1 MHQVK
6 ESRGRPMPSKHYVS
20 LRVCVCGSSGQ
31 GNSRTNRR
39 ALKAGQH
46 TASCVESYFYR
57 LHRDGVVV
65 DGRGGQMRDSD
76 TMNYARK
83 DGSMAA
89 DGIRGPGELQ
99 MAPSVNHNQN
109 DSGAGDELVSSV
121 TLYRRRPRLLHGTVL
136 PFLAVLYPGW
146 VYVWL
151 GVYGTSEYP
160 EAGLLALAAI
170 GIAHVLTALSGYW
183 SVHVHCWLTCS
194 KEPDP
199 NLATL
204 AKVIPMPNNGSA
216 ELVTLQRN
224 QDENGEKT
232 LSFEFQKIRYIFDY
246 GEKKCFFPVAFPI
259 SYPMGYFQSWRGYQE
274 ETELRVAEKQYGTNR
289 AEMMVPDF
297 LELFKERATA
307 PFFVFQVFC
316 VGLWCLDE
324 YWYYSVFTL
333 FMLVAFEAS
342 LVQQQMRNMSEIRR
356 MGNKPYMIQ
365 VYRNRKWRPISSD
378 ELVPG
383 DIVSVGR
390 SPQDNLVPCDVL
402 LLRGRCIVDEA
413 MLTGE
418 SVPQMKEPVEDLDP
432 ERILDLQTDSRLHVI
447 SGGTKV
453 VQHTPPLKTSAGLK
467 PVDNGCVAYVLRT
480 GFYTSQGKLLRT
492 ILFGVKRVTAN
503 NLETFIF
510 ILFLLVFAIAAAAYV
525 WVEGTKDLTRNRYK
539 LFLECT
545 LILTSVV
552 PPELPIELS
561 LAVNTSLIALAKLY
575 VFCTEPFRIP
585 FAGKVEICCFDKTGT
600 LTSDSLV
607 VRGVAGLRE
616 GKEVMPVSEIPVE
629 THRVVATCHSLVTL
643 DDGQLVGDPLEKAML
658 TAADWTLTKDEKV
671 FPRGIKTQGLKIH
684 QRFHFASALKRMSVL
699 ASYERLGSTEL
710 CYISTVKGAPET
722 LRGMFTECPENYDQV
737 HREMSREG
745 ARVLALGYKE
755 IGHLSHQQ
763 VREISRGALECD
775 LQFAGFMV
783 VSCPL
788 KNDSKAVIQEIQE
801 ASHHVVM
808 ITGDNPLTACHVA
821 RELHFI
827 QKEHTLI
834 LQPSPNQ
841 GQWHWE
847 SIDGTV
853 SVALPPPSVSSFV
866 HQFDLCVTGEG
877 LARLACD
884 PHLLHTLLP
893 HIQVFARVSPKQKEF
908 VITSLKGLGYVTL
921 MCGDGTNDVGA
932 LKHAHIGVA
941 LLANAPERLPEK
953 KKRVRE
959 KETAISDSRPVP
971 PVSSSV
977 KLSSRA
983 ARQRVMAQ
991 REEQLAAQ
999 KERISQV
1006 LRELEEDQVQ
1016 VVKLGDASIAAPF
1029 TSKLSS
1035 IQCICHVIKQG
1046 RCTLVT
1052 TLQMF
1057 KILALNALVLAY
1069 SQSVLYLEGVKFS
1082 DFQATLQGLLLAGCF
1097 LFISRSKPLKTL
1109 SRERP
1114 LPNIFNLYTVLTVLL
1129 QFAVHFCSLVYL
1141 YKEAQSR
1148 SPPRA
1153 EQFVDLYKEFE
1164 PSLINST
1171 VYIMSMAMQMATFAI
1186 NYKGHPFME
1195 SLSENRPL
1203 LWSIAI
1209 SGLAIVGLLTG
1220 SSPEFNEQFA
1230 LVDIPT
1236 EFKLI
1241 ISQVLVVDFV
1251 AALLVDRLLQFFL
1264 GKGTLSLP
1272 S

>member
-1 MHQVK
+1 M
-6 ESRGRPMPSKHYVS
+6 
-20 LRVCVCGSSGQ
+20 
-31 GNSRTNRR
+31 N
-39 ALKAGQH
+39 
-46 TASCVESYFYR
+46 
-57 LHRDGVVV
+57 
-65 DGRGGQMRDSD
+65 D
-76 TMNYARK
+76 TKK
-83 DGSMAA
+83 DESMAA

-151 GVYGTSEYP
+151 GVYGASEYP

-199 NLATL
+199 KLATL
-204 AKVIPMPNNGSA
+204 AKVVPTPNNGSA
-216 ELVTLQRN
+216 ELVTLQRD
-224 QDENGEKT
+224 QDENGEKI
-232 LSFEFQKIRYIFDY
+232 LSFEFQKICYIFDY
-246 GEKKCFFPVAFPI
+246 KEKKCFLPVAFPI
-259 SYPMGYFQSWRGYQE
+259 NHPMGHFQSWRGYQE
-274 ETELRVAEKQYGTNR
+274 ETELKVAEKRYGTNR
-289 AEMMVPDF
+289 AEMVVPDF

-383 DIVSVGR
+383 DIVSIGR

-432 ERILDLQTDSRLHVI
+432 GRILNLQTDSRLHII

-525 WVEGTKDLTRNRYK
+525 WIEGTKDLTRNRYK

-699 ASYERLGSTEL
+699 ASYEKLGSTEL

-722 LRGMFTECPENYDQV
+722 LRGMFTVCPGNYDEV

-763 VREISRGALECD
+763 CREISRDALECD

-788 KNDSKAVIQEIQE
+788 KNDSKAVIKEILE

-827 QKEHTLI
+827 QKDHTLI
-834 LQPSPNQ
+834 LQPNLNQ

-853 SVALPPPSVSSFV
+853 TVALPPPSVSSFV
-866 HQFDLCVTGEG
+866 QQFDLCVTGEG
-877 LARLACD
+877 LARLGCD

-893 HIQVFARVSPKQKEF
+893 HIRVFARVSPKQKEF

-932 LKHAHIGVA
+932 LKHAQIGVA
-941 LLANAPERLPEK
+941 LLANAPERMPEK
-953 KKRVRE
+953 KKRGRD
-959 KETAISDSRPVP
+959 KESATSDFRPVP
-971 PVSSSV
+971 PASSGV

-983 ARQRVMAQ
+983 ARQRAMAQ

-999 KERISQV
+999 KEKISQV
-1006 LRELEEDQVQ
+1006 LRELEDDQVQ

-1141 YKEAQSR
+1141 YKEAQTR
-1148 SPPRA
+1148 SPPRE

-1203 LWSIAI
+1203 LWSIVL

-1230 LVDIPT
+1230 LVEIPT

-1241 ISQVLVVDFV
+1241 IAQVLLVDFV
-1251 AALLVDRLLQFFL
+1251 AALLMDRVLQFFL
-1264 GKGTLSLP
+1264 GKGTLRLP

>member
-1 MHQVK
+1 SLVT
-6 ESRGRPMPSKHYVS
+6 RAPSDDLVRSVS
-20 LRVCVCGSSGQ
+20 LHS
-31 GNSRTNRR
+31 
-39 ALKAGQH
+39 
-46 TASCVESYFYR
+46 
-57 LHRDGVVV
+57 
-65 DGRGGQMRDSD
+65 
-76 TMNYARK
+76 
-83 DGSMAA
+83 
-89 DGIRGPGELQ
+89 
-99 MAPSVNHNQN
+99 
-109 DSGAGDELVSSV
+109 
-121 TLYRRRPRLLHGTVL
+121 RRPRVLHGTVL
-136 PFLAVLYPGW
+136 PFLLLYPGCL
-146 VYVWL
+146 YAWL
-151 GVYGTSEYP
+151 GVYGAAECA
-160 EAGLLALAAI
+160 EAGLLVLAAL
-170 GIAHVLTALSGYW
+170 GIAHVLTVLSGYW
-183 SVHVHCWLTCS
+183 SVHAHCWLTCS
-194 KEPDP
+194 KESDP
-199 NLATL
+199 AKATF
-204 AKVIPMPNNGSA
+204 AKVIPTPNNGSA
-216 ELVTLQRN
+216 ELVPLLRDK
-224 QDENGEKT
+224 DEDGAEI
-232 LSFEFQKIRYIFDY
+232 LSFEFQKIRYVY
-246 GEKKCFFPVAFPI
+246 ESKEKKCFLPVAFPI
-259 SYPMGYFQSWRGYQE
+259 NFPMSHFQNWRGYQE
-274 ETELRVAEKQYGTNR
+274 EDQLRAAEKRYGTNR
-289 AEMMVPDF
+289 AEMVVPDF
-297 LELFKERATA
+297 LELFRERATA

-365 VYRNRKWRPISSD
+365 VYRNRKWRPVSSD

-432 ERILDLQTDSRLHVI
+432 DRILELQTDSRLHVI

-453 VQHTPPLKTSAGLK
+453 VQHSPPLRASAGLK

-510 ILFLLVFAIAAAAYV
+510 ILFLLVFAIAAAVYV
-525 WVEGTKDLTRNRYK
+525 WVEGTKDLNRNKYK

-607 VRGVAGLRE
+607 VHGVAGLGD
-616 GKEVMPVSEIPVE
+616 GKQVMPVSDIPVD

-671 FPRGIKTQGLKIH
+671 FPRSIKTPGLKIH

-699 ASYERLGSTEL
+699 ASYERMGSTEL
-710 CYISTVKGAPET
+710 CYISAVKGAPET
-722 LRGMFTECPENYDQV
+722 LKDMFSECPASYDEV

-755 IGHLSHQQ
+755 MGHLSHQQ
-763 VREISRGALECD
+763 VREVSRDMLECD
-775 LQFAGFMV
+775 LRFAGFMV

-788 KNDSKAVIQEIQE
+788 KTDSKAVIREIQE

-834 LQPSPNQ
+834 LQQ
-841 GQWHWE
+841 TEWQWV
-847 SIDGTV
+847 SIDGNV
-853 SVALPPPSVSSFV
+853 CLPLPTSSVSDLV
-866 HQFDLCVTGEG
+866 RRYDLCVTGEG
-877 LARLACD
+877 LTRMTYE
-884 PHLLHTLLP
+884 PSLLNALLP
-893 HIQVFARVSPKQKEF
+893 HVQVFARVSPKQKEF
-908 VITSLKGLGYVTL
+908 VITSLKGLGFVTL

-941 LLANAPERLPEK
+941 LLANAPEHMPEK
-953 KKRVRE
+953 KKRSKD
-959 KETAISDSRPVP
+959 KEYSSGEPRPPVP
-971 PVSSSV
+971 SSGV
-977 KLSSRA
+977 KLGSRA
-983 ARQRVMAQ
+983 ARQRMMAQ

-1006 LRELEEDQVQ
+1006 LRELEEDQIQ

-1109 SRERP
+1109 SKERP

-1141 YKEAQSR
+1141 YRGAQSR
-1148 SPPRA
+1148 SPPRT

-1195 SLSENRPL
+1195 SLTENRPL
-1203 LWSIAI
+1203 LWSIGI

-1241 ISQVLVVDFV
+1241 IAQVLVLDFV
-1251 AALLVDRLLQFFL
+1251 AALLVDRVLQFLL
-1264 GKGTLSLP
+1264 GKGTLRLP
-1272 S
+1272 K

>member
-1 MHQVK
+1 MDAAK
-6 ESRGRPMPSKHYVS
+6 ARGEDGARPPSNNH
-20 LRVCVCGSSGQ
+20 L
-31 GNSRTNRR
+31 
-39 ALKAGQH
+39 
-46 TASCVESYFYR
+46 
-57 LHRDGVVV
+57 
-65 DGRGGQMRDSD
+65 
-76 TMNYARK
+76 
-83 DGSMAA
+83 
-89 DGIRGPGELQ
+89 PLQ
-99 MAPSVNHNQN
+99 QREN
-109 DSGAGDELVSSV
+109 GAGDELVRSV
-121 TLYRRRPRLLHGTVL
+121 SLYRRRPRLFHGTVL
-136 PFLAVLYPGW
+136 PFAALLYPGW
-146 VYVWL
+146 MYVWL
-151 GVYGTSEYP
+151 WVYGAAEYP

-170 GIAHVLTALSGYW
+170 GIAHVLTVLSGYW
-183 SVHVHCWLTCS
+183 SVHMHCWLTCS
-194 KEPDP
+194 K
-199 NLATL
+199 
-204 AKVIPMPNNGSA
+204 
-216 ELVTLQRN
+216 
-224 QDENGEKT
+224 DEDGGEI
-232 LSFEFQKIRYIFDY
+232 LSFEFQKIRYVFDR
-246 GEKKCFFPVAFPI
+246 ERKHFLPVAFPVDH
-259 SYPMGYFQSWRGYQE
+259 PMSYFQTWRGYQE
-274 ETELRVAEKQYGTNR
+274 EAELRAAEKRYGTNR
-289 AEMMVPDF
+289 AEMVVPDF

-383 DIVSVGR
+383 DIVSIGR
-390 SPQDNLVPCDVL
+390 SPQENLVPCDVL

-432 ERILDLQTDSRLHVI
+432 ERILDLQADSRLHVI

-453 VQHTPPLKTSAGLK
+453 VQHSPPLRASAGLK

-510 ILFLLVFAIAAAAYV
+510 ILFLLVFAIAAAVYV
-525 WVEGTKDLTRNRYK
+525 WVEGTKDLSRNKYK

-607 VRGVAGLRE
+607 VRGVAGLRYK

-671 FPRGIKTQGLKIH
+671 FPRAIKTPGLKIH

-699 ASYERLGSTEL
+699 ASYEKLGSTEF

-722 LRGMFTECPENYDQV
+722 LRNMFSQCPDSYDEV

-755 IGHLSHQQ
+755 MGHLSHQQ
-763 VREISRGALECD
+763 VREMSREALECD
-775 LQFAGFMV
+775 LTFAGFMV

-788 KNDSKAVIQEIQE
+788 KNDSKAVIREIQE

-834 LQPSPNQ
+834 LQPGPTQ
-841 GQWHWE
+841 DEWQWE
-847 SIDGTV
+847 SIDGSVTV
-853 SVALPPPSVSSFV
+853 PLPPPSISGLVSRY
-866 HQFDLCVTGEG
+866 DLCVTGEG
-877 LARLACD
+877 LTRLTHD
-884 PHLLHTLLP
+884 PRLLSALLP
-893 HIQVFARVSPKQKEF
+893 HVQVFARVSPKQKEF
-908 VITSLKGLGYVTL
+908 VITSLKGLGFITL

-953 KKRVRE
+953 KKRGRD
-959 KETAISDSRPVP
+959 KEAPAADPRPMP
-971 PVSSSV
+971 PISSSGG

-999 KERISQV
+999 KERICQV
-1006 LRELEEDQVQ
+1006 LRELEEDQLQ

-1109 SRERP
+1109 SKERP
-1114 LPNIFNLYTVLTVLL
+1114 LPNIFNLYTILTVLL

-1141 YKEAQSR
+1141 YKGAQTR
-1148 SPPRA
+1148 SPPRE

-1195 SLSENRPL
+1195 SLTENRPL
-1203 LWSIAI
+1203 LWSIAL

-1236 EFKLI
+1236 EFKLVI
-1241 ISQVLVVDFV
+1241 AQVLVLDFV
-1251 AALLVDRLLQFFL
+1251 AALLVDRVLQFLL
-1264 GKGTLSLP
+1264 GKGTLRLP
-1272 S
+1272 N

>member
-1 MHQVK
+1 MKQGDVVAGDGN
-6 ESRGRPMPSKHYVS
+6 RG
-20 LRVCVCGSSGQ
+20 SG
-31 GNSRTNRR
+31 
-39 ALKAGQH
+39 
-46 TASCVESYFYR
+46 
-57 LHRDGVVV
+57 D
-65 DGRGGQMRDSD
+65 
-76 TMNYARK
+76 
-83 DGSMAA
+83 
-89 DGIRGPGELQ
+89 LQ
-99 MAPSVNHNQN
+99 MAPSMNNHSQH
-109 DSGAGDELVSSV
+109 DSAETDDENVSSV
-121 TLYRRRPRLLHGTVL
+121 SMYRRRPRLLHGTVL

-146 VYVWL
+146 LYLWL
-151 GVYGTSEYP
+151 VVYGTSEYP

-183 SVHVHCWLTCS
+183 SVHAHCLLTCA

-199 NLATL
+199 HKATL
-204 AKVIPMPNNGSA
+204 AKVIPTPNNGSA
-216 ELVTLQRN
+216 ELVPLQRDR
-224 QDENGEKT
+224 DENGEGI
-232 LSFEFQKIRYIFDY
+232 LSFEFQKICYIFDSK
-246 GEKKCFFPVAFPI
+246 ERKCFLPVSFPVRQ
-259 SYPMGYFQSWRGYQE
+259 PMGFFQAWRGYQE
-274 ETELRVAEKQYGTNR
+274 ETDLHAAEKRYGTNR
-289 AEMMVPDF
+289 AEMVVPDF
-297 LELFKERATA
+297 LELFRERATA

-365 VYRNRKWRPISSD
+365 VYRNRKWRPVSSD

-383 DIVSVGR
+383 DIVSIGR
-390 SPQDNLVPCDVL
+390 SPQENLVPCDVL

-432 ERILDLQTDSRLHVI
+432 ERVLDLQGDARLHII

-453 VQHTPPLKTSAGLK
+453 VQHSPPLRATVGLK

-510 ILFLLVFAIAAAAYV
+510 ILFLLVFAIAAAGYV
-525 WVEGTKDLTRNRYK
+525 WVEGTKDPSRNRYK

-585 FAGKVEICCFDKTGT
+585 FAGKVEVCCFDKTGT
-600 LTSDSLV
+600 LTSDHLV

-616 GKEVMPVSEIPVE
+616 GKEVTPVSEIPVE
-629 THRVVATCHSLVTL
+629 THRVIATCHSLVTL

-671 FPRGIKTQGLKIH
+671 FARGIKTPGLKIH

-699 ASYERLGSTEL
+699 ASYEKLGSADL
-710 CYISTVKGAPET
+710 CYVSTVKGAPET
-722 LRGMFTECPENYDQV
+722 LRDMFSECPDSYDQV

-745 ARVLALGYKE
+745 ARVLALGYRE

-763 VREISRGALECD
+763 VREVTRDALECD

-788 KNDSKAVIQEIQE
+788 KTDSKAVIKEIQE

-834 LQPSPNQ
+834 LQARPNQ
-841 GQWHWE
+841 GEWQWE
-847 SIDGTV
+847 SIDG
-853 SVALPPPSVSSFV
+853 SVCVPLPPPSVPSLV
-866 HQFDLCVTGEG
+866 DQYDLCVTGEG
-877 LARLACD
+877 LTRLTSD
-884 PHLLHTLLP
+884 TRLLHALLP
-893 HIQVFARVSPKQKEF
+893 HVQVFARVSPKQKEF
-908 VITSLKGLGYVTL
+908 VITSLKGLGYTTL

-941 LLANAPERLPEK
+941 LLANAPERMPERR
-953 KKRVRE
+953 KRGRE
-959 KETAISDSRPVP
+959 KETPAADSRPSLP
-971 PVSSSV
+971 PVTSSGV
-977 KLSSRA
+977 KLTSRA

-1006 LRELEEDQVQ
+1006 LRELEEDQIQ

-1109 SRERP
+1109 SKERP

-1141 YKEAQSR
+1141 YKGAQSR

-1153 EQFVDLYKEFE
+1153 ERFADLYKEFE

-1195 SLSENRPL
+1195 SLRENKPL
-1203 LWSIAI
+1203 LWSIAL
-1209 SGLAIVGLLTG
+1209 SGLAIVGLLSG

-1236 EFKLI
+1236 EFKLVI
-1241 ISQVLVVDFV
+1241 AQVLVVDLV
-1251 AALLVDRLLQFFL
+1251 AALLVDRVLQFLL
-1264 GKGTLSLP
+1264 GKGTLRLP

>member
-1 MHQVK
+1 MALSPSLSPGASSVEK
-6 ESRGRPMPSKHYVS
+6 MAEDRGFGEPERPQKD
-20 LRVCVCGSSGQ
+20 CCGGGAASSP
-31 GNSRTNRR
+31 RPT
-39 ALKAGQH
+39 
-46 TASCVESYFYR
+46 
-57 LHRDGVVV
+57 
-65 DGRGGQMRDSD
+65 
-76 TMNYARK
+76 
-83 DGSMAA
+83 
-89 DGIRGPGELQ
+89 
-99 MAPSVNHNQN
+99 
-109 DSGAGDELVSSV
+109 DELVSSV
-121 TLYRRRPRLLHGTVL
+121 SLYRRRPRILHGTVL
-136 PFLAVLYPGW
+136 PFVAVLYPA
-146 VYVWL
+146 WL
-151 GVYGTSEYP
+151 YLWLAVYGAAEYP
-160 EAGLLALAAI
+160 EAGLISFAVI
-170 GIAHVLTALSGYW
+170 GIAHVLTALSGHW
-183 SVHVHCWLTCS
+183 SVDAHCWLTCS
-194 KEPDP
+194 KEPNP
-199 NLATL
+199 QKATL
-204 AKVIPMPNNGSA
+204 AKVVPTPNNGSA
-216 ELVTLQRN
+216 ELVVLQRDM
-224 QDENGEKT
+224 DEDGREVI
-232 LSFEFQKIRYIFDY
+232 SFEFQKIRYWYDCD
-246 GEKKCFFPVAFPI
+246 EKNRFIPVAFPVDQ
-259 SYPMGYFQSWRGYQE
+259 SFGYYQNWKGYQE
-274 ETELRVAEKQYGTNR
+274 EAELRMAEKKYGNNK
-289 AEMMVPDF
+289 AEMMVPEF

-342 LVQQQMRNMSEIRR
+342 LVQQQMRNMSEIRK

-365 VYRNRKWRPISSD
+365 VYRSRKWRPISSD
-378 ELVPG
+378 ELIPG
-383 DIVSVGR
+383 DIVSIGR
-390 SPQDNLVPCDVL
+390 SPQENLVPCDVL

-432 ERILDLQTDSRLHVI
+432 NHLLELQLDSRLHVI

-453 VQHTPPLKTSAGLK
+453 VQHTPPQKASAGLK

-510 ILFLLVFAIAAAAYV
+510 ILFLLIFAVAAAGYV
-525 WVEGTKDLTRNRYK
+525 WVEGTKDLSRNRYK

-575 VFCTEPFRIP
+575 VYCTEPFRIP
-585 FAGKVEICCFDKTGT
+585 FAGKVQICCFDKTGT
-600 LTSDSLV
+600 LTSDNLV

-616 GKEVMPVSEIPVE
+616 GKEVMPVSDIPVD
-629 THRVVATCHSLVTL
+629 THRVVATCHSLVQM
-643 DDGQLVGDPLEKAML
+643 DDGTLVGDPLEKAML
-658 TAADWTLTKDEKV
+658 TAVDWTLTKDEKV
-671 FPRGIKTQGLKIH
+671 FPRSIKTQGLKIH

-699 ASYERLGSTEL
+699 ASYEKMGSSDL

-722 LRGMFTECPENYDQV
+722 LHSMFSECPEDYNSV
-737 HREMSREG
+737 HTEISREG

-755 IGHLSHQQ
+755 LGHLTHQQ
-763 VREISRGALECD
+763 VREMSRDDLECN
-775 LQFAGFMV
+775 LKFAGFIV

-788 KNDSKAVIQEIQE
+788 KSDSKAVIKEIQN

-821 RELHFI
+821 RELHFL
-827 QKEHTLI
+827 QKDHTLI
-834 LQPSPNQ
+834 LQAPQAPGS
-841 GQWHWE
+841 QWEWQ
-847 SIDGTV
+847 SIDCTV
-853 SVALPPPSVSSFV
+853 QLPLIPPSLKDLV
-866 HQFDLCVTGEG
+866 QQYDLCVTGEG
-877 LARLACD
+877 LSCLKAQDSGLLAQ
-884 PHLLHTLLP
+884 LIP
-893 HIQVFARVSPKQKEF
+893 HIQVFARVAPKQKEF
-908 VITSLKGLGYVTL
+908 VITSLKGMGFVTL

-932 LKHAHIGVA
+932 LKHADVGVA
-941 LLANAPERLPEK
+941 LLANAPERIPERRK
-953 KKRVRE
+953 KVRE
-959 KETAISDSRPVP
+959 GLNDAKPSVLPG
-971 PVSSSV
+971 SSGNM

-983 ARQRVMAQ
+983 ARQRMMSL
-991 REEQLAAQ
+991 REEQLAMQ
-999 KERISQV
+999 RERISQV
-1006 LRELEEDQVQ
+1006 FKDLEDDQVQ

-1057 KILALNALVLAY
+1057 KILALNALILAY

-1097 LFISRSKPLKTL
+1097 LFISRSKPLRTL
-1109 SRERP
+1109 SKERP

-1129 QFAVHFCSLVYL
+1129 QFLVHFCSLVYL
-1141 YKEAQSR
+1141 YRGAQSR
-1148 SPPRA
+1148 SPPRK

-1164 PSLINST
+1164 PSLVNST

-1195 SLSENRPL
+1195 SLRENKPL
-1203 LWSIAI
+1203 LWSIVV
-1209 SGLAIVGLLTG
+1209 SGLAIVGLLSG

-1236 EFKLI
+1236 EFKLVI
-1241 ISQVLVVDFV
+1241 AQVLVVDFML
-1251 AALLVDRLLQFFL
+1251 ALLVDRLLQFLL
-1264 GKGTLSLP
+1264 GNAKLKVLS
-1272 S
+1272 

>member
-1 MHQVK
+1 MNAATK
-6 ESRGRPMPSKHYVS
+6 LGNMVS
-20 LRVCVCGSSGQ
+20 ED
-31 GNSRTNRR
+31 GN
-39 ALKAGQH
+39 Q
-46 TASCVESYFYR
+46 
-57 LHRDGVVV
+57 
-65 DGRGGQMRDSD
+65 
-76 TMNYARK
+76 
-83 DGSMAA
+83 
-89 DGIRGPGELQ
+89 GPGELQ
-99 MAPSVNHNQN
+99 MAPSMNSQH
-109 DSGAGDELVSSV
+109 DSAETDDENVSSV
-121 TLYRRRPRLLHGTVL
+121 SLYRRRPRLFHGTVL

-146 VYVWL
+146 LYVWL

-183 SVHVHCWLTCS
+183 SVHAHCWLTCS

-199 NLATL
+199 HKATL
-204 AKVIPMPNNGSA
+204 AKVIPTPNNGSA
-216 ELVTLQRN
+216 EL
-224 QDENGEKT
+224 DENGEGI
-232 LSFEFQKIRYIFDY
+232 LSFEFQKICYIFDNK
-246 GEKKCFFPVAFPI
+246 ERKCFLPVSFPVRQ
-259 SYPMGYFQSWRGYQE
+259 PMGFFQAWRGYQE
-274 ETELRVAEKQYGTNR
+274 ETDLRAAEKRYGTNR

-297 LELFKERATA
+297 LELFRERATA
-307 PFFVFQVFC
+307 PFFVFQ
-316 VGLWCLDE
+316 

-365 VYRNRKWRPISSD
+365 
-378 ELVPG
+378 E
-383 DIVSVGR
+383 
-390 SPQDNLVPCDVL
+390 NLVPCDVL

-432 ERILDLQTDSRLHVI
+432 ERVLDLQGDARLHII

-453 VQHTPPLKTSAGLK
+453 VQHSPPLRATVGLK
-467 PVDNGCVAYVLRT
+467 PVDNG
-480 GFYTSQGKLLRT
+480 
-492 ILFGVKRVTAN
+492 
-503 NLETFIF
+503 
-510 ILFLLVFAIAAAAYV
+510 
-525 WVEGTKDLTRNRYK
+525 WTKDPSRNRYK

-585 FAGKVEICCFDKTGT
+585 FAGKVEVCCFDKTGT
-600 LTSDSLV
+600 LTSDHLV

-671 FPRGIKTQGLKIH
+671 FARGIKTPGLKIH

-699 ASYERLGSTEL
+699 ASYEKLGSTDL
-710 CYISTVKGAPET
+710 CYVSTVKGAPET
-722 LRGMFTECPENYDQV
+722 LRDMFSECPASYDQV
-737 HREMSREG
+737 HREMTREG
-745 ARVLALGYKE
+745 ARV
-755 IGHLSHQQ
+755 
-763 VREISRGALECD
+763 REVTRDALECD

-788 KNDSKAVIQEIQE
+788 KTDSKAVIKEIQE

-808 ITGDNPLTACHVA
+808 ITG
-821 RELHFI
+821 EW
-827 QKEHTLI
+827 Q
-834 LQPSPNQ
+834 
-841 GQWHWE
+841 WE
-847 SIDGTV
+847 SIDG
-853 SVALPPPSVSSFV
+853 SVCVPLPPPSVPSLV
-866 HQFDLCVTGEG
+866 DQYDLCVTGEG
-877 LARLACD
+877 LTRLTCD
-884 PHLLHTLLP
+884 TRLLHALLP
-893 HIQVFARVSPKQKEF
+893 HEF
-908 VITSLKGLGYVTL
+908 VITSLKGLGYTTL

-941 LLANAPERLPEK
+941 LLANAPERMPERR
-953 KKRVRE
+953 KRGKE
-959 KETAISDSRPVP
+959 KEAPAADSRPSLP
-971 PVSSSV
+971 PVTSSGV
-977 KLSSRA
+977 KLTSRA

-999 KERISQV
+999 KVERISQV
-1006 LRELEEDQVQ
+1006 LKELEEDQ
-1016 VVKLGDASIAAPF
+1016 I
-1029 TSKLSS
+1029 
-1035 IQCICHVIKQG
+1035 
-1046 RCTLVT
+1046 
-1052 TLQMF
+1052 QMF

-1109 SRERP
+1109 SKERP

-1129 QFAVHFCSLVYL
+1129 QAERFA
-1141 YKEAQSR
+1141 
-1148 SPPRA
+1148 
-1153 EQFVDLYKEFE
+1153 DLYKEFE

-1203 LWSIAI
+1203 LWSIAL
-1209 SGLAIVGLLTG
+1209 SGLAIVGLLSG

-1236 EFKLI
+1236 E
-1241 ISQVLVVDFV
+1241 VLVVDFV
-1251 AALLVDRLLQFFL
+1251 AALLVDRVLQFLL
-1264 GKGTLSLP
+1264 GKGTLRLP

>member
-1 MHQVK
+1 
-6 ESRGRPMPSKHYVS
+6 
-20 LRVCVCGSSGQ
+20 
-31 GNSRTNRR
+31 
-39 ALKAGQH
+39 
-46 TASCVESYFYR
+46 
-57 LHRDGVVV
+57 
-65 DGRGGQMRDSD
+65 
-76 TMNYARK
+76 MNDIRK
-83 DGSMAA
+83 GGSMAA
-89 DGIRGPGELQ
+89 DGIRAPSELR
-99 MAPSVNHNQN
+99 MAPSVNHNQH
-109 DSGAGDELVSSV
+109 DSGTGDELVSSV
-121 TLYRRRPRLLHGTVL
+121 TLYRRRPRLLHGTIL

-146 VYVWL
+146 LYVWL
-151 GVYGTSEYP
+151 GVYGASEYP
-160 EAGLLALAAI
+160 EPGLLALAAI

-183 SVHVHCWLTCS
+183 SVHAHCWLTCS

-199 NLATL
+199 NKATL
-204 AKVIPMPNNGSA
+204 AKVIPTPNNGSA
-216 ELVTLQRN
+216 ELVALQRD
-224 QDENGEKT
+224 QDENGEGV
-232 LSFEFQKIRYIFDY
+232 LSFEFQKIRYVFDWK
-246 GEKKCFFPVAFPI
+246 EKKCFLPIAFPI
-259 SYPMGYFQSWRGYQE
+259 SNPMGYFQSWRGYQE
-274 ETELRVAEKQYGTNR
+274 ETELRAAEKQYGTNR
-289 AEMMVPDF
+289 AEMVVPDF

-365 VYRNRKWRPISSD
+365 VYRNRKWRHISSD

-383 DIVSVGR
+383 DIVSIGR

-432 ERILDLQTDSRLHVI
+432 ERVLDLQTDSRLHII

-453 VQHTPPLKTSAGLK
+453 VQHSPPLKASAGLK

-510 ILFLLVFAIAAAAYV
+510 ILFLLVFAIAAAVYV
-525 WVEGTKDLTRNRYK
+525 WVEGTKDLSRNRYK

-585 FAGKVEICCFDKTGT
+585 FAGKVEVCCFDKTGT

-699 ASYERLGSTEL
+699 ASYEKLGSTEL

-722 LRGMFTECPENYDQV
+722 LRRMFAECPASYDEV
-737 HREMSREG
+737 HKEMSREG

-755 IGHLSHQQ
+755 LGHLSHQQ
-763 VREISRGALECD
+763 VREMSRDALECD
-775 LQFAGFMV
+775 LHFAGFMV

-788 KNDSKAVIQEIQE
+788 KIDSKAVIREIQE

-834 LQPSPNQ
+834 LQTSPDQ
-841 GQWHWE
+841 GAWQWE

-853 SVALPPPSVSSFV
+853 RVPLPPPSVSSFV
-866 HQFDLCVTGEG
+866 RQFDLCVTGEG
-877 LARLACD
+877 LARLSCE
-884 PHLLHTLLP
+884 PRLLHALLP

-941 LLANAPERLPEK
+941 LLANAPERMPER
-953 KKRVRE
+953 KKRGKE
-959 KETAISDSRPVP
+959 KETSTAESRPLP
-971 PVSSSV
+971 PVSSGA
-977 KLSSRA
+977 KLSSRG

-1148 SPPRA
+1148 SPPRE

-1203 LWSIAI
+1203 LWSIAL

-1241 ISQVLVVDFV
+1241 IAQVLVVDFV
-1251 AALLVDRLLQFFL
+1251 AALLVDRVLQFLL
-1264 GKGTLSLP
+1264 GKGTLRLP

>member
-1 MHQVK
+1 MNDAK
-6 ESRGRPMPSKHYVS
+6 K
-20 LRVCVCGSSGQ
+20 
-31 GNSRTNRR
+31 
-39 ALKAGQH
+39 
-46 TASCVESYFYR
+46 
-57 LHRDGVVV
+57 
-65 DGRGGQMRDSD
+65 DGRLD
-76 TMNYARK
+76 
-83 DGSMAA
+83 A
-89 DGIRGPGELQ
+89 DGLLEPGEEQ
-99 MAPSVNHNQN
+99 MAPSVNHKQH
-109 DSGAGDELVSSV
+109 DSATGDELVSSV
-121 TLYRRRPRLLHGTVL
+121 TLYRRRPRFLHGTVL

-146 VYVWL
+146 LYVWL
-151 GVYGTSEYP
+151 GVYGANEYP

-183 SVHVHCWLTCS
+183 SVHAHCWLTCS

-199 NLATL
+199 TKATL
-204 AKVIPMPNNGSA
+204 AKVIPTPNNGSA
-216 ELVTLQRN
+216 ELVALQRD
-224 QDENGEKT
+224 QDENGDEI
-232 LSFEFQKIRYIFDY
+232 LAFEFQKIRYTFDNK
-246 GEKKCFFPVAFPI
+246 EKKCFLPVAFPI
-259 SYPMGYFQSWRGYQE
+259 NHPMGFFQSWRGYQE
-274 ETELRVAEKQYGTNR
+274 ELELRAAEKRYGTNK
-289 AEMMVPDF
+289 AEMVVPDF
-297 LELFKERATA
+297 LELFRERATA

-378 ELVPG
+378 DLVPG
-383 DIVSVGR
+383 DIVSIGR

-418 SVPQMKEPVEDLDP
+418 SVPQMKEPIEDLDP
-432 ERILDLQTDSRLHVI
+432 ERILDLQNDSRLHII

-453 VQHTPPLKTSAGLK
+453 VQHSPPLKATAGLK

-510 ILFLLVFAIAAAAYV
+510 ILFLLVFAIAAAVYV
-525 WVEGTKDLTRNRYK
+525 WIEGTKDASRNRYK

-585 FAGKVEICCFDKTGT
+585 FAGKVEVCCFDKTGT
-600 LTSDSLV
+600 LTSESLV
-607 VRGVAGLRE
+607 VRGVAGLKE
-616 GKEVMPVSEIPVE
+616 GKQVMPVSEIPVE

-671 FPRGIKTQGLKIH
+671 FARGIKTQGLKIH

-699 ASYERLGSTEL
+699 ASYEKLGSTEL

-722 LRGMFTECPENYDQV
+722 LRAMFEQCPATYDEV
-737 HREMSREG
+737 HKEMSREG

-763 VREISRGALECD
+763 VREMGRDALECN
-775 LQFAGFMV
+775 LHFAGFMV

-788 KNDSKAVIQEIQE
+788 KTDSKAVIKEIQE
-801 ASHHVVM
+801 ASHRMVM

-827 QKEHTLI
+827 QKEHTLV
-834 LQPSPNQ
+834 LQQIP
-841 GQWHWE
+841 GQANWQWE

-853 SVALPPPSVSSFV
+853 CIPMPPPSIASFV
-866 HQFDLCVTGEG
+866 QTFDLCVTGEG
-877 LARLACD
+877 LSRLIRE

-941 LLANAPERLPEK
+941 LLANAPERIPD
-953 KKRVRE
+953 KKRRGRE
-959 KETAISDSRPVP
+959 KDTPPPETRPAP
-971 PVSSSV
+971 TASSGA

-1141 YKEAQSR
+1141 YREAQSR
-1148 SPPRA
+1148 SPPRMDR
-1153 EQFVDLYKEFE
+1153 FVDLYKEFE

-1203 LWSIAI
+1203 LWSIAL
-1209 SGLAIVGLLTG
+1209 SGLAIVGLLSG

-1230 LVDIPT
+1230 LVDIPP
-1236 EFKLI
+1236 EFKFI
-1241 ISQVLVVDFV
+1241 IAQVLVVDFV
-1251 AALLVDRLLQFFL
+1251 AALLVDRMLQLFL
-1264 GKGTLSLP
+1264 GKGTLRLP

>member
-1 MHQVK
+1 MDEAKK
-6 ESRGRPMPSKHYVS
+6 E
-20 LRVCVCGSSGQ
+20 
-31 GNSRTNRR
+31 GN
-39 ALKAGQH
+39 
-46 TASCVESYFYR
+46 
-57 LHRDGVVV
+57 
-65 DGRGGQMRDSD
+65 
-76 TMNYARK
+76 
-83 DGSMAA
+83 MAA
-89 DGIRGPGELQ
+89 DGVNGPGDAQ
-99 MAPSVNHNQN
+99 TRAHS
-109 DSGAGDELVSSV
+109 DELVRSV
-121 TLYRRRPRLLHGTVL
+121 SLHSRRPRALHGTVF
-136 PFLAVLYPGW
+136 PFLLLYPGCFYMW
-146 VYVWL
+146 F
-151 GVYGTSEYP
+151 GVYGASEYV

-170 GIAHVLTALSGYW
+170 GIAHVLTVLSGYW
-183 SVHVHCWLTCS
+183 SVHAHCWLTCS
-194 KEPDP
+194 KESDP
-199 NLATL
+199 GKATF
-204 AKVIPMPNNGSA
+204 AKVIPTPNNGSA
-216 ELVTLQRN
+216 ELVPLLRDK
-224 QDENGEKT
+224 DEDGEEI
-232 LSFEFQKIRYIFDY
+232 LSFEFQKIRYVFDSK
-246 GEKKCFFPVAFPI
+246 EKRCFLPVAFPI
-259 SYPMGYFQSWRGYQE
+259 NHPMSYFQNWKGYQE
-274 ETELRVAEKQYGTNR
+274 ESQLRAAEKCYGTNR

-297 LELFKERATA
+297 LELFRERATA

-365 VYRNRKWRPISSD
+365 VYRNRKWRPVSSD

-432 ERILDLQTDSRLHVI
+432 ERTLDPQVDSRLHVI

-453 VQHTPPLKTSAGLK
+453 VQHSPPLRASTGLK

-510 ILFLLVFAIAAAAYV
+510 ILFLLVFAIAAAVYV
-525 WVEGTKDLTRNRYK
+525 WVEGTKDLSRNKYK

-616 GKEVMPVSEIPVE
+616 GKELTPVSEIPVE

-671 FPRGIKTQGLKIH
+671 FPRSIKTPGLKIH
-684 QRFHFASALKRMSVL
+684 QRFHFASSLKRMSVL

-710 CYISTVKGAPET
+710 CYISSVKGAPET
-722 LRGMFTECPENYDQV
+722 LRNMFSERPDSYDEV

-755 IGHLSHQQ
+755 MGYLNHQQ
-763 VREISRGALECD
+763 VREVSRDMLECH
-775 LQFAGFMV
+775 LRFAGFMV

-788 KNDSKAVIQEIQE
+788 KNDSKSVIREIQE

-827 QKEHTLI
+827 QKEHTLV
-834 LQPSPNQ
+834 LQQGPSQ
-841 GQWHWE
+841 ADWQWE
-847 SIDGTV
+847 SIDG
-853 SVALPPPSVSSFV
+853 SVHLPLPHSSVPDLIRRY
-866 HQFDLCVTGEG
+866 DLCVTGEG
-877 LARLACD
+877 LTRLTYD
-884 PHLLHTLLP
+884 PSLLNGLLP
-893 HIQVFARVSPKQKEF
+893 HVRVFARVSPKQKEF
-908 VITSLKGLGYVTL
+908 VITSLKGLGFVTL

-941 LLANAPERLPEK
+941 LLANAPERIPEK
-953 KKRVRE
+953 RKRNKD
-959 KETAISDSRPVP
+959 KEG
-971 PVSSSV
+971 SSV
-977 KLSSRA
+977 DPRPALPVTSSGMKLTSRG
-983 ARQRVMAQ
+983 ARHRLIAQ

-1006 LRELEEDQVQ
+1006 LRELEEDQIQ

-1109 SRERP
+1109 SKERP

-1141 YKEAQSR
+1141 YKGAQSR

-1153 EQFVDLYKEFE
+1153 EHFADLYKEFE

-1241 ISQVLVVDFV
+1241 IAQVLVLDFV
-1251 AALLVDRLLQFFL
+1251 AALLVDRVLQFLL
-1264 GKGTLSLP
+1264 GKGTLRLP
-1272 S
+1272 K

>member
-1 MHQVK
+1 MDEAKK
-6 ESRGRPMPSKHYVS
+6 E
-20 LRVCVCGSSGQ
+20 
-31 GNSRTNRR
+31 GN
-39 ALKAGQH
+39 
-46 TASCVESYFYR
+46 
-57 LHRDGVVV
+57 
-65 DGRGGQMRDSD
+65 
-76 TMNYARK
+76 
-83 DGSMAA
+83 MAA
-89 DGIRGPGELQ
+89 DGVNGPAGTRTQ
-99 MAPSVNHNQN
+99 TRAPS
-109 DSGAGDELVSSV
+109 DELVRSV
-121 TLYRRRPRLLHGTVL
+121 SLHSRRSRVLHGTVF
-136 PFLAVLYPGW
+136 PFLLLYPLCLYMW
-146 VYVWL
+146 F
-151 GVYGTSEYP
+151 GVYGASEYV
-160 EAGLLALAAI
+160 EAGLLALAAL
-170 GIAHVLTALSGYW
+170 GIAHVLTVLSGYW
-183 SVHVHCWLTCS
+183 SVHAHCWLTCS
-194 KEPDP
+194 KESDP
-199 NLATL
+199 AKATF
-204 AKVIPMPNNGSA
+204 AKVIPTPNNGSA
-216 ELVTLQRN
+216 ELVPLLRDK
-224 QDENGEKT
+224 DEDGAES
-232 LSFEFQKIRYIFDY
+232 LSFEFQKIRYVYDSK
-246 GEKKCFFPVAFPI
+246 EKKRFLQVAFPI
-259 SYPMGYFQSWRGYQE
+259 NFPMSHFQDWRGYQE
-274 ETELRVAEKQYGTNR
+274 EAQLRAAEKLYGTNR

-365 VYRNRKWRPISSD
+365 VYRNRKWRPVSSD

-432 ERILDLQTDSRLHVI
+432 DRILDLQADSRLHII

-453 VQHTPPLKTSAGLK
+453 VQHSPPLRTSAGLK

-510 ILFLLVFAIAAAAYV
+510 ILFLLVFAIAAAVYV
-525 WVEGTKDLTRNRYK
+525 WVEGTKDPSRNKYK

-607 VRGVAGLRE
+607 VRGVAGLRD
-616 GKEVMPVSEIPVE
+616 GKQVMPVSEIPVD

-671 FPRGIKTQGLKIH
+671 FPRSIKTPGLKIH

-699 ASYERLGSTEL
+699 ASFERLGSTEL

-722 LRGMFTECPENYDQV
+722 LKDMFCECPASYDEV

-755 IGHLSHQQ
+755 MGHLSHQQ
-763 VREISRGALECD
+763 VRELSREVLECD
-775 LQFAGFMV
+775 LRFAGFMV

-788 KNDSKAVIQEIQE
+788 KTDSKAVIREIQE

-834 LQPSPNQ
+834 LQPGPDQ
-841 GQWHWE
+841 DEWQWV
-847 SIDGTV
+847 SIDD
-853 SVALPPPSVSSFV
+853 SVCLPLPPSSVSDLISRY
-866 HQFDLCVTGEG
+866 DLCVTGEG
-877 LARLACD
+877 LTRLTYE
-884 PHLLHTLLP
+884 PRLLHALLP
-893 HIQVFARVSPKQKEF
+893 HVRVFARVSPKQKEF
-908 VITSLKGLGYVTL
+908 VITSLKGLGFVTL

-941 LLANAPERLPEK
+941 LLANAPERMPEK
-953 KKRVRE
+953 KKRSKD
-959 KETAISDSRPVP
+959 KEFSVDARPGPPVP
-971 PVSSSV
+971 SSGV

-983 ARQRVMAQ
+983 ARQRMMAQ

-1006 LRELEEDQVQ
+1006 LRELEEDQIQ

-1109 SRERP
+1109 SKERP

-1141 YKEAQSR
+1141 YKGAQSR

-1153 EQFVDLYKEFE
+1153 ERFVDLYKEFE

-1195 SLSENRPL
+1195 SLTENRPL

-1241 ISQVLVVDFV
+1241 IAQVLVVDFV
-1251 AALLVDRLLQFFL
+1251 AALLVDRVLQFLL
-1264 GKGTLSLP
+1264 GKGTLRLP
-1272 S
+1272 K

>member
-1 MHQVK
+1 MK
-6 ESRGRPMPSKHYVS
+6 ETEKLENM
-20 LRVCVCGSSGQ
+20 
-31 GNSRTNRR
+31 
-39 ALKAGQH
+39 AG
-46 TASCVESYFYR
+46 
-57 LHRDGVVV
+57 
-65 DGRGGQMRDSD
+65 
-76 TMNYARK
+76 
-83 DGSMAA
+83 
-89 DGIRGPGELQ
+89 DGILGSGELQ
-99 MAPSVNHNQN
+99 MAPSMNHNHDN
-109 DSGAGDELVSSV
+109 SASDELVSSV
-121 TLYRRRPRLLHGTVL
+121 SLYRRRPTLFHGTVL
-136 PFLAVLYPGW
+136 PFMTVLYPGW
-146 VYVWL
+146 LYVWL
-151 GVYGTSEYP
+151 GVYGAADYP

-170 GIAHVLTALSGYW
+170 GIAHVLTVLSGYW
-183 SVHVHCWLTCS
+183 SVHAHCLLTCV

-199 NLATL
+199 EKATL
-204 AKVIPMPNNGSA
+204 AKVIPTPNNGSA
-216 ELVTLQRN
+216 ELVALQRD
-224 QDENGEKT
+224 QDENGEGI
-232 LSFEFQKIRYIFDY
+232 LSFEFQKIRYVFDRK
-246 GEKKCFFPVAFPI
+246 EKKRFLPVAFPVDQ
-259 SYPMGYFQSWRGYQE
+259 PMGYFQAWRGYQE
-274 ETELRVAEKQYGTNR
+274 EADLRAAEKRYGTNR

-365 VYRNRKWRPISSD
+365 VYRNRKWRPVSSD

-383 DIVSVGR
+383 DIVSIGR
-390 SPQDNLVPCDVL
+390 SPQENLVPCDVL

-432 ERILDLQTDSRLHVI
+432 ERILDLQGDARLHVI

-453 VQHTPPLKTSAGLK
+453 VQHSPPLKASAGLK

-510 ILFLLVFAIAAAAYV
+510 ILFLLVFAIAAAVYV
-525 WVEGTKDLTRNRYK
+525 WVEGTKDLSRNRYK

-585 FAGKVEICCFDKTGT
+585 FAGKVEVCCFDKTGT

-658 TAADWTLTKDEKV
+658 TAADWSLTKDEKV
-671 FPRGIKTQGLKIH
+671 FARGIKTPGLKIH

-722 LRGMFTECPENYDQV
+722 LRGMFSECPPSYDEV
-737 HREMSREG
+737 HKAMSREG

-755 IGHLSHQQ
+755 MGHLSHQQ
-763 VREISRGALECD
+763 VREITREALECD
-775 LQFAGFMV
+775 LRFVGFMV

-788 KNDSKAVIQEIQE
+788 KNDSRMVIKEIQE

-821 RELHFI
+821 RELNFI
-827 QKEHTLI
+827 QRPHTLI
-834 LQPSPNQ
+834 LQAGPSPDDWQ
-841 GQWHWE
+841 WE
-847 SIDGTV
+847 SIDGSV
-853 SVALPPPSVSSFV
+853 CVALPPPSVTDFV
-866 HQFDLCVTGEG
+866 QQYDLCVTGEG
-877 LARLACD
+877 LARLTYD
-884 PHLLHTLLP
+884 TKLLNALLP
-893 HIQVFARVSPKQKEF
+893 HVQVFARVNPKQKEF
-908 VITSLKGLGYVTL
+908 VITSLKGLGFTTL

-941 LLANAPERLPEK
+941 LLANAPERIPER
-953 KKRVRE
+953 KKRGKERE
-959 KETAISDSRPVP
+959 AAVAAATAACDSRPLP
-971 PVSSSV
+971 PALTSGS

-983 ARQRVMAQ
+983 ARHRVMAQ

-1109 SRERP
+1109 SKERP

-1141 YKEAQSR
+1141 YKGAQSR

-1153 EQFVDLYKEFE
+1153 EQFADLYKEFE

-1203 LWSIAI
+1203 MWSIFL
-1209 SGLAIVGLLTG
+1209 SGFAIVGLLTG

-1230 LVDIPT
+1230 LVEIPT
-1236 EFKLI
+1236 EFKMVI
-1241 ISQVLVVDFV
+1241 AQVLVVDFV
-1251 AALLVDRLLQFFL
+1251 AALLVDRVLQFLL
-1264 GKGTLSLP
+1264 GKGTLRLP

>member
-1 MHQVK
+1 CGAAFAVGRNRRKARSGMGEAKK
-6 ESRGRPMPSKHYVS
+6 EGNMSADGRTQTQTQTRAPSDDLVRSVS
-20 LRVCVCGSSGQ
+20 LHS
-31 GNSRTNRR
+31 
-39 ALKAGQH
+39 
-46 TASCVESYFYR
+46 
-57 LHRDGVVV
+57 
-65 DGRGGQMRDSD
+65 
-76 TMNYARK
+76 
-83 DGSMAA
+83 
-89 DGIRGPGELQ
+89 
-99 MAPSVNHNQN
+99 
-109 DSGAGDELVSSV
+109 
-121 TLYRRRPRLLHGTVL
+121 RRPRVLHGTVL
-136 PFLAVLYPGW
+136 PFLLLYPGCL
-146 VYVWL
+146 YAWL
-151 GVYGTSEYP
+151 GVYGAAEDA
-160 EAGLLALAAI
+160 EAGLLALAAL
-170 GIAHVLTALSGYW
+170 GIAHVLTVLSGYW
-183 SVHVHCWLTCS
+183 SVHAHCWLTCS
-194 KEPDP
+194 KESDP
-199 NLATL
+199 AKATF
-204 AKVIPMPNNGSA
+204 AKVIPTPNNGSA
-216 ELVTLQRN
+216 ELVPLLRDK
-224 QDENGEKT
+224 DEDGAEI
-232 LSFEFQKIRYIFDY
+232 LSFEFQKIHYVY
-246 GEKKCFFPVAFPI
+246 ESKEKKCFLPVAFPI
-259 SYPMGYFQSWRGYQE
+259 NFPMSHFQNWRGYQE
-274 ETELRVAEKQYGTNR
+274 EDQLQAAEKRYGTNR
-289 AEMMVPDF
+289 AEMVVPDF
-297 LELFKERATA
+297 LALFRERATA

-365 VYRNRKWRPISSD
+365 VYRNRKWRPVSSD
-378 ELVPG
+378 ELLPG

-432 ERILDLQTDSRLHVI
+432 DRILELQTDSRLHVI

-453 VQHTPPLKTSAGLK
+453 VQHSPPLRASAGLK

-510 ILFLLVFAIAAAAYV
+510 ILFLLVFAIAAAVYV
-525 WVEGTKDLTRNRYK
+525 WVEGTKDLNRNKYK

-607 VRGVAGLRE
+607 VRGVAGLRD
-616 GKEVMPVSEIPVE
+616 GKQVMPVSDIPVD

-671 FPRGIKTQGLKIH
+671 FPRSIKTPGLKIH

-699 ASYERLGSTEL
+699 ASYERMGSTEL
-710 CYISTVKGAPET
+710 CYISAVKGAPET
-722 LRGMFTECPENYDQV
+722 LKDMFSECPASYDEV

-755 IGHLSHQQ
+755 VGHLTHQQ
-763 VREISRGALECD
+763 VREVSRDMLECD
-775 LQFAGFMV
+775 LRFAGFMV

-788 KNDSKAVIQEIQE
+788 KTDSKAVIREIQE

-827 QKEHTLI
+827 QKEHMLI
-834 LQPSPNQ
+834 LQQ
-841 GQWHWE
+841 TEWQWV
-847 SIDGTV
+847 SIDG
-853 SVALPPPSVSSFV
+853 SVCLPLPTSSVSDLIRRY
-866 HQFDLCVTGEG
+866 DLCVTGEG
-877 LARLACD
+877 LTRMTYE
-884 PHLLHTLLP
+884 PSLLNALLP
-893 HIQVFARVSPKQKEF
+893 HVQVFARVSPKQKEF
-908 VITSLKGLGYVTL
+908 VITSLKGLGFVTL

-941 LLANAPERLPEK
+941 LLANAPEHMPEK
-953 KKRVRE
+953 KKRSKD
-959 KETAISDSRPVP
+959 KEYSSGEPRPPVP
-971 PVSSSV
+971 SSGV
-977 KLSSRA
+977 KLGSRA
-983 ARQRVMAQ
+983 ARQRMMAQ

-1006 LRELEEDQVQ
+1006 LRELEEDQIQ

-1109 SRERP
+1109 SKERP

-1141 YKEAQSR
+1141 YRGAQSR
-1148 SPPRA
+1148 SPPRT

-1195 SLSENRPL
+1195 SLTENQPL
-1203 LWSIAI
+1203 LWSIGI
-1209 SGLAIVGLLTG
+1209 SGLAIVGLLMG

-1241 ISQVLVVDFV
+1241 IAQVLVLDFV
-1251 AALLVDRLLQFFL
+1251 AALLVDRVLQFLL
-1264 GKGTLSLP
+1264 GKGTLRLP
-1272 S
+1272 K

>member
-1 MHQVK
+1 MNDIKK
-6 ESRGRPMPSKHYVS
+6 E
-20 LRVCVCGSSGQ
+20 
-31 GNSRTNRR
+31 
-39 ALKAGQH
+39 
-46 TASCVESYFYR
+46 
-57 LHRDGVVV
+57 
-65 DGRGGQMRDSD
+65 
-76 TMNYARK
+76 
-83 DGSMAA
+83 GSMGA
-89 DGIRGPGELQ
+89 DGIQEPGKPQ
-99 MAPSVNHNQN
+99 MAPRENHHLL
-109 DSGAGDELVSSV
+109 DSSTGDELVSSV

-146 VYVWL
+146 MYVWF
-151 GVYGTSEYP
+151 GVYGASEYP

-183 SVHVHCWLTCS
+183 SVHAHCWLTCS
-194 KEPDP
+194 KEPNP
-199 NLATL
+199 NKATL
-204 AKVIPMPNNGSA
+204 AKVIPTPNNGFA
-216 ELVTLQRN
+216 ELVALQRD
-224 QDENGEKT
+224 QDENGEDI
-232 LSFEFQKIRYIFDY
+232 LSFEFQKICYIFDHK
-246 GEKKCFFPVAFPI
+246 EKKHFLPIAFPI
-259 SYPMGYFQSWRGYQE
+259 SHPLSYFQTWRGYQE
-274 ETELRVAEKQYGTNR
+274 EAELRAAEKRYATNR
-289 AEMMVPDF
+289 VEMIVPDF

-383 DIVSVGR
+383 DIVSIGR

-432 ERILDLQTDSRLHVI
+432 EKILDLETDSRLHVI

-453 VQHTPPLKTSAGLK
+453 VQHSPPLKTSAGLK

-510 ILFLLVFAIAAAAYV
+510 ILFLLVFAIAAAVYV
-525 WVEGTKDLTRNRYK
+525 WVEGTKDASRNRYK

-585 FAGKVEICCFDKTGT
+585 FAGKVEVCCFDKTGT

-616 GKEVMPVSEIPVE
+616 GKEVMPVADIPVE

-658 TAADWTLTKDEKV
+658 TSADWTLTKDEKV

-699 ASYERLGSTEL
+699 ASYEKLGSTEL

-722 LRGMFTECPENYDQV
+722 LRRMFAECPASYDEV
-737 HREMSREG
+737 HKEISREG

-763 VREISRGALECD
+763 VREMTRDALECN
-775 LQFAGFMV
+775 LQFVGFMV

-788 KNDSKAVIQEIQE
+788 KNDSKTVIREIQE

-827 QKEHTLI
+827 QKEHTLV
-834 LQPSPNQ
+834 LQQKQ
-841 GQWHWE
+841 GVWLWE
-847 SIDGTV
+847 SIDG
-853 SVALPPPSVSSFV
+853 SVIVPLASPLPSFV
-866 HQFDLCVTGEG
+866 QEFDLCVTGDG
-877 LARLACD
+877 LSRISSD
-884 PHLLHTLLP
+884 PLLLNTLLP

-908 VITSLKGLGYVTL
+908 VITSLKGMGFVTL

-932 LKHAHIGVA
+932 LKHAHVGVA
-941 LLANAPERLPEK
+941 LLANAPERVPEK
-953 KKRVRE
+953 RKRGKE
-959 KETAISDSRPVP
+959 KEALIAESRHFP
-971 PVSSSV
+971 PASTGS
-977 KLSSRA
+977 KPSSRA
-983 ARQRVMAQ
+983 VRQRVMAQ
-991 REEQLAAQ
+991 REEQFAAH

-1006 LRELEEDQVQ
+1006 LRELEEEQIQ

-1082 DFQATLQGLLLAGCF
+1082 DFQATVQGLLLAGCF

-1109 SRERP
+1109 SQERP

-1141 YKEAQSR
+1141 YREAQSR
-1148 SPPRA
+1148 SPPR
-1153 EQFVDLYKEFE
+1153 EEPFVDLYKAFE

-1203 LWSIAI
+1203 LWSIAL

-1220 SSPEFNEQFA
+1220 SSPEFNEYFS

-1236 EFKLI
+1236 EFKFKI
-1241 ISQVLVVDFV
+1241 AQVLVIDFV
-1251 AALLVDRLLQFFL
+1251 AALLVDRILQFL
-1264 GKGTLSLP
+1264 MGKGTLRMP

>member
-1 MHQVK
+1 MNEVK
-6 ESRGRPMPSKHYVS
+6 K
-20 LRVCVCGSSGQ
+20 Q
-31 GNSRTNRR
+31 DN
-39 ALKAGQH
+39 
-46 TASCVESYFYR
+46 
-57 LHRDGVVV
+57 
-65 DGRGGQMRDSD
+65 
-76 TMNYARK
+76 
-83 DGSMAA
+83 MAA
-89 DGIRGPGELQ
+89 DGVLGSQELP
-99 MAPSVNHNQN
+99 MAPAVNHSQDN
-109 DSGAGDELVSSV
+109 GAGDELVSSV
-121 TLYRRRPRLLHGTVL
+121 SLYRRRPKLLHGTVL
-136 PFLAVLYPGW
+136 PFLLLLYPGW
-146 VYVWL
+146 LYVWL
-151 GVYGTSEYP
+151 GVYGATDYP

-183 SVHVHCWLTCS
+183 SVHAHCWLTCT

-199 NLATL
+199 DKATL
-204 AKVIPMPNNGSA
+204 AKVIPTPNNGSA
-216 ELVTLQRN
+216 ELVPLQRDKN
-224 QDENGEKT
+224 EDGT
-232 LSFEFQKIRYIFDY
+232 TVLSFEFQKICYVFDAS
-246 GEKKCFFPVAFPI
+246 ERKCFLPVAFPVCQ
-259 SYPMGYFQSWRGYQE
+259 PMGFFQSWRGYQE
-274 ETELRVAEKQYGTNR
+274 ETELRAAEKRYGTNR
-289 AEMMVPDF
+289 AEMVVPDF

-365 VYRNRKWRPISSD
+365 VYRNRKWRPVSSD

-390 SPQDNLVPCDVL
+390 SPQENLVPCDVL

-432 ERILDLQTDSRLHVI
+432 EREGPVSQ
-447 SGGTKV
+447 V
-453 VQHTPPLKTSAGLK
+453 VQHSSCAAYLYLRASAGLK

-510 ILFLLVFAIAAAAYV
+510 ILFLLVFAIAAAVYV
-525 WVEGTKDLTRNRYK
+525 WVEGTRDLSRNRYK

-585 FAGKVEICCFDKTGT
+585 FAGKVEVCCFDKTGT

-616 GKEVMPVSEIPVE
+616 GKEVTPVSDIPVE

-671 FPRGIKTQGLKIH
+671 FPRGIKTPGLKIH

-722 LRGMFTECPENYDQV
+722 LRGMILTEEDELTGVAFEFSECPDTYDEV
-737 HREMSREG
+737 HKEMSREG

-755 IGHLSHQQ
+755 MGHLTHQQ
-763 VREISRGALECD
+763 VREVNRDTLECG
-775 LQFAGFMV
+775 LQFVGFMV

-788 KNDSKAVIQEIQE
+788 KTDSKAVIREIQE

-834 LQPSPNQ
+834 LQPGHTQ
-841 GQWHWE
+841 GEWLWE
-847 SIDGTV
+847 SIDG
-853 SVALPPPSVSSFV
+853 SVRVPLPPPCVSSLV
-866 HQFDLCVTGEG
+866 AQYDLCVTGEG
-877 LARLACD
+877 LARLTSD
-884 PHLLHTLLP
+884 PQLLHALLP
-893 HIQVFARVSPKQKEF
+893 HVRVFARVSPKQKEF
-908 VITSLKGLGYVTL
+908 VITSLKGLGFVTL

-941 LLANAPERLPEK
+941 LLANAPERMPERK
-953 KKRVRE
+953 RRVRDRE
-959 KETAISDSRPVP
+959 AVAADSRPLP
-971 PVSSSV
+971 PVSGSGV

-991 REEQLAAQ
+991 REEQLAVQ

-1006 LRELEEDQVQ
+1006 LRELEEDQIQ

-1141 YKEAQSR
+1141 YKGAQSR
-1148 SPPRA
+1148 SPPRS

-1195 SLSENRPL
+1195 SLNENRPL
-1203 LWSIAI
+1203 LWSIAL
-1209 SGLAIVGLLTG
+1209 SALAIVGLLSG

-1236 EFKLI
+1236 EFKLVI
-1241 ISQVLVVDFV
+1241 AQVLVVDFV
-1251 AALLVDRLLQFFL
+1251 AALLVDRVLQFLL
-1264 GKGTLSLP
+1264 GKGTLRLP

>member
-1 MHQVK
+1 MNDTK
-6 ESRGRPMPSKHYVS
+6 K
-20 LRVCVCGSSGQ
+20 
-31 GNSRTNRR
+31 
-39 ALKAGQH
+39 
-46 TASCVESYFYR
+46 
-57 LHRDGVVV
+57 
-65 DGRGGQMRDSD
+65 DGRI
-76 TMNYARK
+76 
-83 DGSMAA
+83 AA

-99 MAPSVNHNQN
+99 MAPSVNHNQH
-109 DSGAGDELVSSV
+109 DSGTGDELVSSV

-136 PFLAVLYPGW
+136 PFLAFLYPGW
-146 VYVWL
+146 LYVWL
-151 GVYGTSEYP
+151 GVYGAPDYP

-183 SVHVHCWLTCS
+183 SVHAHCWLTCS

-199 NLATL
+199 EKATL
-204 AKVIPMPNNGSA
+204 AKVIPTPNNGSA
-216 ELVTLQRN
+216 ELVALQRD
-224 QDENGEKT
+224 QDENGERT
-232 LSFEFQKIRYIFDY
+232 LSFEFQKIRYTFDY
-246 GEKKCFFPVAFPI
+246 KEKKCFLPIAFPI
-259 SYPMGYFQSWRGYQE
+259 SNPLGYFQSWRGYQE
-274 ETELRVAEKQYGTNR
+274 ETELKAAEKRYGTNR
-289 AEMMVPDF
+289 AEMIVPDF

-365 VYRNRKWRPISSD
+365 VYRNRKWRHISSD

-383 DIVSVGR
+383 DIVSIGR

-418 SVPQMKEPVEDLDP
+418 SVPQMKEPIEDLDP

-453 VQHTPPLKTSAGLK
+453 VQHSPPLKASAGLK
-467 PVDNGCVAYVLRT
+467 RAC
-480 GFYTSQGKLLRT
+480 FKGKLLRT

-510 ILFLLVFAIAAAAYV
+510 ILFLLVFAIAAAVYV
-525 WVEGTKDLTRNRYK
+525 WVEGTKDLSRNRYK

-629 THRVVATCHSLVTL
+629 THRVVATCHSLVTM

-699 ASYERLGSTEL
+699 ASYEKLGSTEL

-722 LRGMFTECPENYDQV
+722 LRGMFAECPASYDQV
-737 HREMSREG
+737 HKEMSREG

-755 IGHLSHQQ
+755 MGHLSHQQ
-763 VREISRGALECD
+763 VREMSRDALECD
-775 LQFAGFMV
+775 LHFAGFMV

-788 KNDSKAVIQEIQE
+788 KNDSKAVIREIQE

-834 LQPSPNQ
+834 LQPSSNQ
-841 GQWHWE
+841 GKRSTWQWE

-853 SVALPPPSVSSFV
+853 CAPLPPPSISSFV
-866 HQFDLCVTGEG
+866 REFDLCVTGEG
-877 LARLACD
+877 LARLSCD
-884 PHLLHTLLP
+884 PRLLHTLLP

-941 LLANAPERLPEK
+941 LLANAPERMPEK
-953 KKRVRE
+953 KKRGRE
-959 KETAISDSRPVP
+959 KESSTSETRPLP
-971 PVSSSV
+971 PVTSGG

-1203 LWSIAI
+1203 LWSIAL

-1236 EFKLI
+1236 EFKFI
-1241 ISQVLVVDFV
+1241 IAQVLVVDFV
-1251 AALLVDRLLQFFL
+1251 AALLVDRVLQFLL
-1264 GKGTLSLP
+1264 GKGTLRLP

>member
-1 MHQVK
+1 MNDAK
-6 ESRGRPMPSKHYVS
+6 KD
-20 LRVCVCGSSGQ
+20 
-31 GNSRTNRR
+31 RR
-39 ALKAGQH
+39 
-46 TASCVESYFYR
+46 S
-57 LHRDGVVV
+57 
-65 DGRGGQMRDSD
+65 DSD
-76 TMNYARK
+76 
-83 DGSMAA
+83 GLLE
-89 DGIRGPGELQ
+89 PGEVQ
-99 MAPSVNHNQN
+99 MAPSVNHDQH
-109 DSGAGDELVSSV
+109 DSAAGDELVSSV
-121 TLYRRRPRLLHGTVL
+121 TLYTRRPRFLHGTVL
-136 PFLAVLYPGW
+136 PFLSILYPGW
-146 VYVWL
+146 LYVWL
-151 GVYGTSEYP
+151 GVYGANEYP

-183 SVHVHCWLTCS
+183 SVHAHCWLTCS

-199 NLATL
+199 KKATL
-204 AKVIPMPNNGSA
+204 AKVIPTPNNGSA
-216 ELVTLQRN
+216 ELVALQRD
-224 QDENGEKT
+224 QDENGEEI
-232 LSFEFQKIRYIFDY
+232 LAFEFQKIRYKFDHK
-246 GEKKCFFPVAFPI
+246 EKKCFLPIAFPI
-259 SYPMGYFQSWRGYQE
+259 NHPMGYFQSWRGYQE
-274 ETELRVAEKQYGTNR
+274 ESDLRAAEKRYGTNR
-289 AEMMVPDF
+289 AEMVVPDF

-378 ELVPG
+378 DLVPG

-453 VQHTPPLKTSAGLK
+453 VQHSPPMKATAGLK

-510 ILFLLVFAIAAAAYV
+510 ILFLLVFAIAAAVYV
-525 WVEGTKDLTRNRYK
+525 WVEGTKDVSRNRYK

-585 FAGKVEICCFDKTGT
+585 FAGKVEVCCFDKTGT

-699 ASYERLGSTEL
+699 ASYEKLGSTEL

-722 LRGMFTECPENYDQV
+722 LRPMFSQCPATYDEV
-737 HREMSREG
+737 HKEMSREG

-755 IGHLSHQQ
+755 MGHLTHQQ
-763 VREISRGALECD
+763 VREMGRDALECN
-775 LQFAGFMV
+775 LHFAGFMV

-788 KNDSKAVIQEIQE
+788 KNDSKAVIREIQE

-827 QKEHTLI
+827 QKEHI
-834 LQPSPNQ
+834 LVLQQIPEQSNWQ
-841 GQWHWE
+841 WE

-853 SVALPPPSVSSFV
+853 CIPMPPPTISSLL
-866 HQFDLCVTGEG
+866 QKFDLCVTGEG
-877 LARLACD
+877 LTRLSYE
-884 PHLLHTLLP
+884 PRLLHTLLP
-893 HIQVFARVSPKQKEF
+893 HIRVFARVSPKQKEF

-941 LLANAPERLPEK
+941 LLANAPERIPDK

-959 KETAISDSRPVP
+959 KDAPQAEARPLP
-971 PVSSSV
+971 PVNSGG

-983 ARQRVMAQ
+983 ARQRIMAQ

-1141 YKEAQSR
+1141 YKEAQTR

-1203 LWSIAI
+1203 LWSIAL

-1236 EFKLI
+1236 EFKFI
-1241 ISQVLVVDFV
+1241 IAQVLVVDFV
-1251 AALLVDRLLQFFL
+1251 AALLVDRVLQFFL
-1264 GKGTLSLP
+1264 GKGTLRLP

>member
-1 MHQVK
+1 M
-6 ESRGRPMPSKHYVS
+6 
-20 LRVCVCGSSGQ
+20 
-31 GNSRTNRR
+31 T
-39 ALKAGQH
+39 
-46 TASCVESYFYR
+46 
-57 LHRDGVVV
+57 
-65 DGRGGQMRDSD
+65 
-76 TMNYARK
+76 
-83 DGSMAA
+83 A
-89 DGIRGPGELQ
+89 DG
-99 MAPSVNHNQN
+99 HNQRDN
-109 DSGAGDELVSSV
+109 GTGDELVSSV
-121 TLYRRRPRLLHGTVL
+121 TLYRRRPRLFHGTVL

-146 VYVWL
+146 LYVWL
-151 GVYGTSEYP
+151 GMYGASEYP

-183 SVHVHCWLTCS
+183 SVHAHCWLTCS
-194 KEPDP
+194 KEADP
-199 NLATL
+199 NKATL
-204 AKVIPMPNNGSA
+204 AKVVPTPNNGSA
-216 ELVTLQRN
+216 ELVTLQRD
-224 QDENGEKT
+224 QDELGDT
-232 LSFEFQKIRYIFDY
+232 ILSFEFQKIRYNFDHK
-246 GEKKCFFPVAFPI
+246 EKKCFYPNVFPVNHA
-259 SYPMGYFQSWRGYQE
+259 MGYFQSWRGYQE
-274 ETELRVAEKQYGTNR
+274 EADLRAAEKRYGTNH
-289 AEMMVPDF
+289 AEMVVPDF
-297 LELFKERATA
+297 LELFRERATA

-378 ELVPG
+378 ELIPG
-383 DIVSVGR
+383 DLVSIGR

-432 ERILDLQTDSRLHVI
+432 EQILDLQTDSRLHII

-453 VQHTPPLKTSAGLK
+453 VQHSPPMKASPGLK

-525 WVEGTKDLTRNRYK
+525 WVEGTKDLSRNRYK

-585 FAGKVEICCFDKTGT
+585 FAGKVEVCCFDKTGT

-607 VRGVAGLRE
+607 VRGVAGLRD
-616 GKEVMPVSEIPVE
+616 GKEVMPVSDIPVE

-671 FPRGIKTQGLKIH
+671 FPRSIKTQGLKIH
-684 QRFHFASALKRMSVL
+684 HRFHFASALKRMSVL
-699 ASYERLGSTEL
+699 ASYEKQGSTEL
-710 CYISTVKGAPET
+710 SYISTVKGAPET
-722 LRGMFTECPENYDQV
+722 LKAMFSEHPQSYDKV
-737 HREMSREG
+737 HKEISREG

-755 IGHLSHQQ
+755 MGHLSHQQ
-763 VREISRGALECD
+763 VREMSRSSLECN
-775 LQFAGFMV
+775 LNFAGFIV
-783 VSCPL
+783 VTCPL
-788 KNDSKAVIQEIQE
+788 KSDSKAVIREIQE

-821 RELHFI
+821 RELHFL
-827 QKEHTLI
+827 QKEQTLI
-834 LQPSPNQ
+834 LQSVQ
-841 GQWHWE
+841 GGWQWE
-847 SIDGTV
+847 SINGTV
-853 SVALPPPSVSSFV
+853 QEPLPPASVSSFV
-866 HQFDLCVTGEG
+866 RRYDLCVTGEG
-877 LARLACD
+877 LARLCCD
-884 PHLLHTLLP
+884 PRLLHALLP
-893 HIQVFARVSPKQKEF
+893 HIRVFARVSPKQKEF
-908 VITSLKGLGYVTL
+908 VITSFKGLGYVTL

-932 LKHAHIGVA
+932 LKHAHVGVA
-941 LLANAPERLPEK
+941 LLANAPERMPEK
-953 KKRVRE
+953 KKRSRE
-959 KETAISDSRPVP
+959 KEAPAVESRPLP
-971 PVSSSV
+971 PVNSGG
-977 KLSSRA
+977 KPSSRG
-983 ARQRVMAQ
+983 ARQRMMAQ

-1006 LRELEEDQVQ
+1006 LRELEDDQVQ
-1016 VVKLGDASIAAPF
+1016 IVKLGDASIAAPF

-1129 QFAVHFCSLVYL
+1129 QFAVHFCSLVFL

-1148 SPPRA
+1148 SPPR
-1153 EQFVDLYKEFE
+1153 EDQFVDLYKEFE

-1203 LWSIAI
+1203 LWSITL
-1209 SGLAIVGLLTG
+1209 SGLAIVGLLSG

-1230 LVDIPT
+1230 LVEIPT
-1236 EFKLI
+1236 EFKMI
-1241 ISQVLVVDFV
+1241 IAQVLVVDFV
-1251 AALLVDRLLQFFL
+1251 AALSVDRVLQFLL
-1264 GKGTLSLP
+1264 GRGTLRLP

>member
-1 MHQVK
+1 M
-6 ESRGRPMPSKHYVS
+6 
-20 LRVCVCGSSGQ
+20 
-31 GNSRTNRR
+31 T
-39 ALKAGQH
+39 
-46 TASCVESYFYR
+46 
-57 LHRDGVVV
+57 
-65 DGRGGQMRDSD
+65 
-76 TMNYARK
+76 
-83 DGSMAA
+83 
-89 DGIRGPGELQ
+89 
-99 MAPSVNHNQN
+99 
-109 DSGAGDELVSSV
+109 
-121 TLYRRRPRLLHGTVL
+121 RRRTTEWPQT
-136 PFLAVLYPGW
+136 
-146 VYVWL
+146 
-151 GVYGTSEYP
+151 EY
-160 EAGLLALAAI
+160 EDR
-170 GIAHVLTALSGYW
+170 
-183 SVHVHCWLTCS
+183 
-194 KEPDP
+194 EPDADK
-199 NLATL
+199 ATL
-204 AKVIPMPNNGSA
+204 AKVVPTPNNGSA
-216 ELVTLQRN
+216 ELVALQRE
-224 QDENGEKT
+224 QDENGEN
-232 LSFEFQKIRYIFDY
+232 LLAFEFQKIRYIFDSK
-246 GEKKCFFPVAFPI
+246 EKKCFLPIAFPI
-259 SYPMGYFQSWRGYQE
+259 CNPMGYFQSWRGYQE
-274 ETELRVAEKQYGTNR
+274 EADLRAAEKQYGTNR
-289 AEMMVPDF
+289 AEMVVPDF

-383 DIVSVGR
+383 DIVSIGR

-432 ERILDLQTDSRLHVI
+432 ERILDLQGDSRLHVI

-453 VQHTPPLKTSAGLK
+453 VQHSPPLKTSAGLK

-510 ILFLLVFAIAAAAYV
+510 ILFLLVFAIAAAGYV

-616 GKEVMPVSEIPVE
+616 GKEVMPVSDIPVE

-699 ASYERLGSTEL
+699 ASYEKLGSTEL

-722 LRGMFTECPENYDQV
+722 LKAMFSECPASYDEV

-745 ARVLALGYKE
+745 ARVLALGYKD

-763 VREISRGALECD
+763 VREISRDALECN
-775 LQFAGFMV
+775 LHFAGFMV

-788 KNDSKAVIQEIQE
+788 KSDSKAVIKEIQE
-801 ASHHVVM
+801 ASHRVVM

-834 LQPSPNQ
+834 LQPSTNHGEWQ
-841 GQWHWE
+841 WE

-853 SVALPPPSVSSFV
+853 CIPLPPPSVSSFV

-877 LARLACD
+877 LVRLSCD
-884 PHLLHTLLP
+884 PRLLHNLLP

-908 VITSLKGLGYVTL
+908 VITSLKGMGYVTL

-941 LLANAPERLPEK
+941 LLANAPERMPERKKQSRGKEVSTSESRSLP
-953 KKRVRE
+953 VMGSG
-959 KETAISDSRPVP
+959 T
-971 PVSSSV
+971 

-983 ARQRVMAQ
+983 SKQRVMAH

-999 KERISQV
+999 KEKINQV

-1148 SPPRA
+1148 SPPRE

-1203 LWSIAI
+1203 LWSIAL
-1209 SGLAIVGLLTG
+1209 SGLAIVALLTG

-1230 LVDIPT
+1230 LVDIPA
-1236 EFKLI
+1236 EFKLTI
-1241 ISQVLVVDFV
+1241 AQVLVVDFV
-1251 AALLVDRLLQFFL
+1251 AALLVDRILQFLL
-1264 GKGTLSLP
+1264 GKGTLRLP

>member
-1 MHQVK
+1 MK
-6 ESRGRPMPSKHYVS
+6 ETEKLENM
-20 LRVCVCGSSGQ
+20 
-31 GNSRTNRR
+31 
-39 ALKAGQH
+39 AG
-46 TASCVESYFYR
+46 
-57 LHRDGVVV
+57 
-65 DGRGGQMRDSD
+65 
-76 TMNYARK
+76 
-83 DGSMAA
+83 
-89 DGIRGPGELQ
+89 DGILGSGELQ
-99 MAPSVNHNQN
+99 MAPSMNHNHDN
-109 DSGAGDELVSSV
+109 SASDELVSSV
-121 TLYRRRPRLLHGTVL
+121 SLYRRRPTLFHGTVL
-136 PFLAVLYPGW
+136 PFMTVLYPGW
-146 VYVWL
+146 LYVWL
-151 GVYGTSEYP
+151 GVYGAADYP

-170 GIAHVLTALSGYW
+170 GIAHVLTVLSGYW
-183 SVHVHCWLTCS
+183 SVHAHCLLTCV

-199 NLATL
+199 EKATL
-204 AKVIPMPNNGSA
+204 AKVIPTPNNGSA
-216 ELVTLQRN
+216 ELVALQRD
-224 QDENGEKT
+224 QDENGEGI
-232 LSFEFQKIRYIFDY
+232 LSFEFQKIRYVFDRK
-246 GEKKCFFPVAFPI
+246 EKKRFLPVAFPVDQ
-259 SYPMGYFQSWRGYQE
+259 PMGYFQAWRGYQE
-274 ETELRVAEKQYGTNR
+274 EADLRAAEKRYGTNR

-365 VYRNRKWRPISSD
+365 VYRNRKWRPVSSD

-383 DIVSVGR
+383 DIVSIGR
-390 SPQDNLVPCDVL
+390 SPQENLVPCDVL

-418 SVPQMKEPVEDLDP
+418 SVPQMK
-432 ERILDLQTDSRLHVI
+432 
-447 SGGTKV
+447 
-453 VQHTPPLKTSAGLK
+453 
-467 PVDNGCVAYVLRT
+467 
-480 GFYTSQGKLLRT
+480 
-492 ILFGVKRVTAN
+492 
-503 NLETFIF
+503 
-510 ILFLLVFAIAAAAYV
+510 
-525 WVEGTKDLTRNRYK
+525 
-539 LFLECT
+539 
-545 LILTSVV
+545 
-552 PPELPIELS
+552 LPIELS

-585 FAGKVEICCFDKTGT
+585 FAGKVEVCCFDKTGT

-658 TAADWTLTKDEKV
+658 TAADWSLTKDEKV
-671 FPRGIKTQGLKIH
+671 FARGIKTPGLKIH

-722 LRGMFTECPENYDQV
+722 LRGMFSECPPSYDEV
-737 HREMSREG
+737 HKAMSREG

-755 IGHLSHQQ
+755 MGHLSHQQ
-763 VREISRGALECD
+763 VREITREALECD
-775 LQFAGFMV
+775 LRFVGFMV

-788 KNDSKAVIQEIQE
+788 KNDSRMVIKEIQE

-821 RELHFI
+821 RELNFI
-827 QKEHTLI
+827 QRPHTLI
-834 LQPSPNQ
+834 LQAGPSPDDWQ
-841 GQWHWE
+841 WE
-847 SIDGTV
+847 SIDGSV
-853 SVALPPPSVSSFV
+853 CVALPPPSVPDFV
-866 HQFDLCVTGEG
+866 QQYDLCVTGEG
-877 LARLACD
+877 LARLTYD
-884 PHLLHTLLP
+884 TKLLNALLP
-893 HIQVFARVSPKQKEF
+893 HVQVFARVNPKQKEF
-908 VITSLKGLGYVTL
+908 VITSLKGLGFTTL

-941 LLANAPERLPEK
+941 LLANAPERIPER
-953 KKRVRE
+953 KKRGKERE
-959 KETAISDSRPVP
+959 AAAAAACDSRALP
-971 PVSSSV
+971 PALTSGS

-983 ARQRVMAQ
+983 ARHRVMAQ

-1109 SRERP
+1109 SKERP

-1141 YKEAQSR
+1141 YKGAQSR

-1153 EQFVDLYKEFE
+1153 EQFADLYKEFE

-1203 LWSIAI
+1203 MWSIFL
-1209 SGLAIVGLLTG
+1209 SGFAIVGLLTG

-1230 LVDIPT
+1230 LVEIPT
-1236 EFKLI
+1236 EFKMVI
-1241 ISQVLVVDFV
+1241 AQVLVVDFV
-1251 AALLVDRLLQFFL
+1251 AALLVDRVLQFLL
-1264 GKGTLSLP
+1264 GKGTLRLP